1 MENNGNILDRN
12 SLTNEYSQKLN
23 KLTTLNEDESEINQ
37 DEYEITEYSDDPVM
51 NVVYLTQRKIQQTI
65 SSDSSMFDKNLLKSM
80 VSKKKYRFEYEGFD
94 LDLTYITERIIA
106 MGFPANNIEKIYRN
120 AMSEVKRFF
129 DMRHDKH
136 YKVYNLCSERTYPED
151 SFNEQAYYPFNDHE
165 APPINILLPFCQDV
179 HNFLSK
185 DPKNVVAIHCKAGKG
200 RTGTMICAYL
210 LFSGLFNTAEENL
223 KFYGFMRTKN
233 GKGVTIPSQ
242 IRYVYYFEHILKAN
256 INHEIVGPTV
266 LITKIKLHTVPRIS
280 ISSKCT
286 PYFKIENGE
295 SEYNYK
301 KNNKLETFKNEGL
314 IELKV
319 NNYSARGDV
328 KISFFNKKTIGKD
341 KMFAFWFNT
350 FFLPNDGVLM
360 VKKSMLDKACKDKHN
375 DLYEPNFKVE
385 VQYVILDDDF
395 YVLDNKFL
403 NDVGE
408 EINGLKI

>member
-23 KLTTLNEDESEINQ
+23 KQTTLNEDESEINQ

-210 LFSGLFNTAEENL
+210 LF
-223 KFYGFMRTKN
+223 RTFLTRK
-233 GKGVTIPSQ
+233 
-242 IRYVYYFEHILKAN
+242 
-256 INHEIVGPTV
+256 
-266 LITKIKLHTVPRIS
+266 KL
-280 ISSKCT
+280 
-286 PYFKIENGE
+286 
-295 SEYNYK
+295 K
-301 KNNKLETFKNEGL
+301 KNPK
-314 IELKV
+314 
-319 NNYSARGDV
+319 
-328 KISFFNKKTIGKD
+328 IGKSSLP
-341 KMFAFWFNT
+341 KT
-350 FFLPNDGVLM
+350 FFFG
-360 VKKSMLDKACKDKHN
+360 
-375 DLYEPNFKVE
+375 
-385 VQYVILDDDF
+385 F
-395 YVLDNKFL
+395 Y
-403 NDVGE
+403 
-408 EINGLKI
+408 